1 MIETYLIAV
10 TPPAGVQ
17 KRIKRAQAMYHK
29 TGPYHMPAHV
39 TVYPP
44 FNSKL
49 SLTEI
54 TELLRIKLTAVSARQ
69 LTWNSYGFFEGK
81 NNVFYFKPDSQSTV
95 FLKSIFTKTL
105 QALIGNISDAHDG
118 YATTHHDYHPHITIA
133 EHLPIKKLIEI
144 KKQAQKVTPPLR
156 FFASRVD
163 IYQRNPNSKTYTK
176 VQHVRLQKVST
187 R

>member
-1 MIETYLIAV
+1 
-10 TPPAGVQ
+10 
-17 KRIKRAQAMYHK
+17 MYHK
-29 TGPYHMPAHV
+29 TGPYHLPPHV

-49 SLTEI
+49 SLAEI
-54 TELLRIKLTAVSARQ
+54 TKLLRIKLAVVSTRQ
-69 LTWNSYGFFEGK
+69 LTWSSYGSFEGK
-81 NNVFYFKPDSQSTV
+81 NNVFYFKPDNRSTV

-118 YATTHHDYHPHITIA
+118 YATAHHDYNPHITIA
-133 EHLPIKKLIEI
+133 EHLPIKKLNEI
-144 KKQAQKVTPPLR
+144 KKQAQKAVPPLR
-156 FFASRVD
+156 FLASRVD

-176 VQHVRLQKVST
+176 VQHIRLQKADT

>member
-1 MIETYLIAV
+1 MIETYLIAI

-17 KRIKRAQAMYHK
+17 KRIKRAQATYHK
-29 TGPYHMPAHV
+29 TGPYHLPAHA

-49 SLTEI
+49 SLKEI
-54 TELLRIKLTAVSARQ
+54 IQLLHKKLAIVPASQ
-69 LTWNSYGFFEGK
+69 LTWDSYGSFEGK
-81 NNVFYFKPDSQSTV
+81 NNVFYFKPDVRSTQ
-95 FLKSIFTKTL
+95 FLKSVFAKTL
-105 QALIGNISDAHDG
+105 RGLIGNISDAHDG

-163 IYQRNPNSKTYTK
+163 IYQRNPSSKTYTK
-176 VQHVRLQKVST
+176 VQHIRLQKADT
-187 R
+187 H